1 MSYETFQFSI
11 SDHIA
16 RLTLCRPDANNALNL
31 KMAQELLE
39 ASIICTTDKR
49 VRCLII
55 TGDGKMFCP
64 GGDLKEM
71 NAQGENKP
79 AHLSKMAIHLH
90 DTLVRM
96 AHMNAPVVIAV
107 NGTAAGAGF
116 SMVLSGD
123 YVIASDKAKFVSAY
137 TASGLTPDGSSTYY
151 LAKQV
156 GLLRAKELMMTN
168 RVLTAREA
176 LEWGIINQ
184 VVAPDE
190 LTSKAEQIAS
200 QFAQGPTQ
208 AFGGVKRML
217 LGAFSQPL
225 ETQLDTETRTIA
237 SMMHTHDGP
246 HGLASFLE
254 KKTPT
259 YKGE

>member
-1 MSYETFQFSI
+1 
-11 SDHIA
+11 
-16 RLTLCRPDANNALNL
+16 
-31 KMAQELLE
+31 
-39 ASIICTTDKR
+39 
-49 VRCLII
+49 
-55 TGDGKMFCP
+55 
-64 GGDLKEM
+64 
-71 NAQGENKP
+71 
-79 AHLSKMAIHLH
+79 
-90 DTLVRM
+90 
-96 AHMNAPVVIAV
+96 
-107 NGTAAGAGF
+107 
-116 SMVLSGD
+116 
-123 YVIASDKAKFVSAY
+123 
-137 TASGLTPDGSSTYY
+137 

-176 LEWGIINQ
+176 LEWGVINQ

-254 KKTPT
+254 KKRPT
-259 YKGE
+259 YRGE